1 MSKQQTVTYFRY
13 SFFCILALFSLWII
27 GLVRFVNTIPT
38 TIEDNDSET
47 DGIVILTGGSN
58 RLDTGIKLLNE
69 HKAKKLFIS
78 GVGKETNL
86 ATLLILSGNLP
97 DNIAFITENIELGYE
112 AKNTKENA
120 GETAKW
126 VKENNYKSIRLVT
139 SNYHINRS
147 LTEFKKQMPDVKII
161 SNPVIPDNFTL
172 KEWWRYGSMK
182 KLLVMEYTKY
192 LFSELFPFN

>member
-1 MSKQQTVTYFRY
+1 MQKSLKYLRY
-13 SFFCILALFSLWII
+13 SVFSLLII
-27 GLVRFVNTIPT
+27 SAIWAYGLIKFVNNIPISIIDT
-38 TIEDNDSET
+38 DSET

-69 HKAKKLFIS
+69 KKAKKLFIS

-97 DNIAFITENIELGYE
+97 DNIAFLTDKIELGYE

-120 GETAKW
+120 SETTKW
-126 VKENNYKSIRLVT
+126 VRENNYKSIRVVT

-147 LTEFKKQMPDVKII
+147 MAEFKKQMPDVQLIA
-161 SNPVIPDNFTL
+161 NPVIPDNFTL
-172 KEWWRYGSMK
+172 QNWWRYGSMK
-182 KLLVMEYTKY
+182 KLLVLEYNKY
-192 LFSELFPFN
+192 LFSEFFPSN